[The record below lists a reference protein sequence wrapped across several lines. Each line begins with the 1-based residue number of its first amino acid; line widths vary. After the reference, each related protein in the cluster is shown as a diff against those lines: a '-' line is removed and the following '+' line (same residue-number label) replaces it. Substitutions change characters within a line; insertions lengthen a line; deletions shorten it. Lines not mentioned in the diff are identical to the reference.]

1 VAVKPGVPPASAGR
15 RWERRLRG
23 RRGTPPR
30 VGKAGGRPRR
40 LFWLAA
46 GPPLLL
52 VAVVVAL
59 LAARNSSPA
68 VPPPAT
74 DISAADRQA
83 SPVLVKDADAV
94 GFRPTTEP
102 GVGTIETQPASAAQP
117 PSSSSLLPVGSTAAA
132 FALKTPTGQT
142 VRLADYRGKAV
153 LLEFFATW
161 CPHCAAEAPHLAE
174 LGRTLTPSRDAFVS
188 VNADG
193 ENAPSV
199 FAYHRYFGLPFPA
212 LLDPSAQAGSF
223 RRPGGPGAVTKR
235 YGVQS
240 YPTFY
245 VIGPGGRITWRSDG
259 EQPDALLRPEL
270 LRATGG

>member
-1 VAVKPGVPPASAGR
+1 VKPLATPASAR
-15 RWERRLRG
+15 RRRDRAPRG
-23 RRGTPPR
+23 RRGPPPP
-30 VGKAGGRPRR
+30 VGKAGRRPRR
-40 LFWLAA
+40 LFGLAA

-52 VAVVVAL
+52 LAVVVAL
-59 LAARNSSPA
+59 LAARNSAPA

-83 SPVLVKDADAV
+83 SPELVREADAV

-117 PSSSSLLPVGSTAAA
+117 PSSPSLLPVGSTAPN
-132 FALKTPTGQT
+132 FALKTPTGQV
-142 VRLADYRGKAV
+142 VRLADYRGKSV

-161 CPHCAAEAPHLAE
+161 CPHCAAEAPHLGKLAS
-174 LGRTLTPSRDAFVS
+174 TLAASRDAFVS

-193 ENAPSV
+193 ENAASV
-199 FAYHRYFGLPFPA
+199 FAYHRYFGLSFPA
-212 LLDPSAQAGSF
+212 LLDPSSQAGSF
-223 RRPGGPGAVTKR
+223 SRPGGAGPVTKR

-259 EQPDALLRPEL
+259 EQPDALLRLEL
-270 LRATGG
+270 LRAAGG

>member
-1 VAVKPGVPPASAGR
+1 VKPLTTPARARGR
-15 RWERRLRG
+15 RERAPRG
-23 RRGTPPR
+23 RRGPPTP
-30 VGKAGGRPRR
+30 VGKAGRRPRW

-52 VAVVVAL
+52 VAVVVAF
-59 LAARNSSPA
+59 LAARNSAPA

-83 SPVLVKDADAV
+83 SPVLVKEADAV

-117 PSSSSLLPVGSTAAA
+117 PSSSSLLPIGSTAPA
-132 FALKTPTGQT
+132 FALRSPTGQT
-142 VRLADYRGKAV
+142 VRLADYRGRAV

-174 LGRTLTPSRDAFVS
+174 LARTLTPSRDAFVS

-193 ENAPSV
+193 ENAASV

-223 RRPGGPGAVTKR
+223 RRPGGPGGVTKR
-235 YGVQS
+235 YGVRS

-245 VIGPGGRITWRSDG
+245 VIGPGGQITWRSDG
-259 EQPDALLRPEL
+259 DQPDALLRLEL